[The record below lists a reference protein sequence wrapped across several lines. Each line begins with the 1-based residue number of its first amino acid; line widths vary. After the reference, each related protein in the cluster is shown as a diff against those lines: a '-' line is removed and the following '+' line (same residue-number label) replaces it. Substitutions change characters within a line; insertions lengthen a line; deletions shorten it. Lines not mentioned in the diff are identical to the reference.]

1 MRAVFE
7 EEQALHPSDAS
18 VHRIILAARGDGTR
32 LHIEETRM
40 REGEPRLYG
49 NRSRVN
55 RSHTSRRS
63 CDARVRRTFACLHMS
78 CARVDK
84 DMSVVH

>member
-1 MRAVFE
+1 
-7 EEQALHPSDAS
+7 
-18 VHRIILAARGDGTR
+18 
-32 LHIEETRM
+32 M